1 MRRQN
6 DHVALEFYFL
16 QNESKKNKAKN
27 VGTRLRSRHFSLY
40 FSCFRFVKNR
50 ILMQR
55 GHAVD
60 AWKRMR
66 RSTQRGLDVIT
77 RRRGRKVLHELLQLV
92 KTLQGCPVEPPNEL
106 VHPEA
111 EPYGPDQESVGP
123 GGGLGAPR
131 AAEPGGALHAPDLL
145 RHTGHVELG
154 QAQRGVLQLFQDGG
168 VPRHAVLLESLLVSV
183 DCDHKL
189 LDPLMDLLEVR
200 LDPGALGLACVR
212 AGTWAVGG

>member
-1 MRRQN
+1 M
-6 DHVALEFYFL
+6 F
-16 QNESKKNKAKN
+16 SI
-27 VGTRLRSRHFSLY
+27 TRNLFHPGFNSLPG
-40 FSCFRFVKNR
+40 FILKIVKNR
-50 ILMQR
+50 IPMQR

-123 GGGLGAPR
+123 GCGLGAPR
-131 AAEPGGALHAPDLL
+131 AAEPGGALHGRPGGGAPTVA
-145 RHTGHVELG
+145 R
-154 QAQRGVLQLFQDGG
+154 RG
-168 VPRHAVLLESLLVSV
+168 PRGA
-183 DCDHKL
+183 
-189 LDPLMDLLEVR
+189 PA
-200 LDPGALGLACVR
+200 PGSSRGCAR
-212 AGTWAVGG
+212 PPP